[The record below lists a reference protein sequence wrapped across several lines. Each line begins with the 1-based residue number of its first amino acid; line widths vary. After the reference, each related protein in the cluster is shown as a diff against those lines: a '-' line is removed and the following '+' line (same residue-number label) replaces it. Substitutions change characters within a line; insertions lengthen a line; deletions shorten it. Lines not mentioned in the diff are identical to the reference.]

1 MNKKYI
7 LSVIL
12 SVVLILQI
20 FNLNS
25 VKTEADSVTNTT
37 AESNQRMSGIWVSTT
52 LNLDYP
58 TTKTTNSDTLK
69 SEADTII
76 NNCADM
82 GITDIFF

>member
-37 AESNQRMSGIWVSTT
+37 AES
-52 LNLDYP
+52 
-58 TTKTTNSDTLK
+58 
-69 SEADTII
+69 
-76 NNCADM
+76 
-82 GITDIFF
+82 